1 MDWSTMTNLD
11 PNIVEALKKTKE
23 SLILR
28 ESISLDELYSL
39 MERAKTRFP
48 GEFKSKK
55 GIFGTSIVF
64 DKYMGFGTII
74 KVKKTMINIKRIDPS
89 SNSKSRK
96 NKSMAHLVNVVKTAQ
111 SVYDSMT
118 TGEVNE
124 DLLGGPNYFKDI
136 CDAMRELL
144 QSRMQ

>member
-11 PNIVEALKKTKE
+11 PNIVEVLKKTNE

-28 ESISLDELYSL
+28 ESISLEELYSL
-39 MERAKTRFP
+39 MEQVKTRFP
-48 GEFKSKK
+48 GEFRSKK
-55 GIFGTSIVF
+55 GMFGTSIVF
-64 DKYMGFGTII
+64 DKYMGFGTVI
-74 KVKKTMINIKRIDPS
+74 KVKETIIKIKRIDPS
-89 SNSKSRK
+89 NNSKNRK
-96 NKSMAHLVNVVKTAQ
+96 NKSVAHLVNIVKTAQ
-111 SVYDSMT
+111 SVYDAMT